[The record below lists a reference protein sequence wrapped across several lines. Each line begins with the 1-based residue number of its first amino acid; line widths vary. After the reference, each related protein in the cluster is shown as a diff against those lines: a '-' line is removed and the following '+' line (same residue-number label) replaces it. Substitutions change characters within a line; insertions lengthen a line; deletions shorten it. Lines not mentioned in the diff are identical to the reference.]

1 MVKLLSAKKGLDEI
15 WIISRNEE
23 KLKKIQKRY
32 GEKIVVYPM
41 DLSSLE
47 NIKTFGE
54 NPSLKNCNI
63 RYLINNAGFAKFC
76 SYDDISIDESINM
89 IDLNISGVVA
99 MGLVCIPHMKKGSHI
114 LNIASQASFQ
124 PLPYQN
130 IYSSTKAFVRNYT
143 RALNVE
149 LREKEGEMLT
159 PTINLNQ
166 LYEAYKAQ
174 PGVTME
180 TVCRKIADIVIEA
193 PIQVDLKAIF
203 NYEDVKDKLFIRV
216 SSAEANK
223 EVLENAPHQLKED
236 LAITYHVA
244 VGKDHDGLSSMFIKN
259 DLLEQYGISVEQ
271 LHEDAMKSSP
281 RVMAPEVSSIGAL
294 IDEMYQK
301 NILMLTPD
309 EREMLQ
315 ETLQESSEMPTFFV
329 VTNTE
334 RIDGAG
340 VIFYPEF
347 MDNMGELLGNDFFIL
362 PSSIHEMLVLPDDGQ
377 VDAEMLRDMV
387 KEVNATQVAPA
398 ERLTNDVYH
407 FDTKDHV
414 FEKADRFT
422 ERQKEKEAQV
432 AKTEKVEKEQ
442 PDQKPKTK
450 KHDME
455 L

>member
-1 MVKLLSAKKGLDEI
+1 MNFNEFVNEVKG
-15 WIISRNEE
+15 
-23 KLKKIQKRY
+23 
-32 GEKIVVYPM
+32 
-41 DLSSLE
+41 
-47 NIKTFGE
+47 NIKLFLPKDYE
-54 NPSLKNCNI
+54 NAEVSTMECHK
-63 RYLINNAGFAKFC
+63 
-76 SYDDISIDESINM
+76 
-89 IDLNISGVVA
+89 LNRA
-99 MGLVCIPHMKKGSHI
+99 YTGLM
-114 LNIASQASFQ
+114 
-124 PLPYQN
+124 
-130 IYSSTKAFVRNYT
+130 VR
-143 RALNVE
+143 
-149 LREKEGEMLT
+149 KEGELLT

-166 LYEAYKAQ
+166 LYEAYKTQ
-174 PGVTME
+174 PSVTME
-180 TVCRKIADIVIEA
+180 TVCRKIADIVLEA
-193 PIQVDLKAIF
+193 PIQVDLKAIL
-203 NYEDVKDKLFIRV
+203 NYENVKDKLFIRA

-223 EVLENAPHQLKED
+223 EVLEIVPHQLKED

-244 VGKDHDGLSSMFIKN
+244 VGKNQDGLSSMLITNEMMKEYGVTQ
-259 DLLEQYGISVEQ
+259 EQI
-271 LHEDAMKSSP
+271 HEDAMKSSP
-281 RVMAPEVSSIGAL
+281 RVMVPEVSSIGVL
-294 IDEMYQK
+294 IDEIYQK

-309 EREMLQ
+309 EREMLL

-334 RIDGAG
+334 RVNGAG

-347 MDNMGELLGNDFFIL
+347 MDNMGELLGNNFFIL
-362 PSSIHEMLVLPDDGQ
+362 PSSIHQMLILPDDGQ

-432 AKTEKVEKEQ
+432 AKTEKVGKEQ

>member
-1 MVKLLSAKKGLDEI
+1 MNFNEFVNEVKG
-15 WIISRNEE
+15 
-23 KLKKIQKRY
+23 
-32 GEKIVVYPM
+32 
-41 DLSSLE
+41 
-47 NIKTFGE
+47 NIKLFLPKDYE
-54 NPSLKNCNI
+54 NAEVSTMECHK
-63 RYLINNAGFAKFC
+63 
-76 SYDDISIDESINM
+76 
-89 IDLNISGVVA
+89 LNRA
-99 MGLVCIPHMKKGSHI
+99 YTGLM
-114 LNIASQASFQ
+114 
-124 PLPYQN
+124 
-130 IYSSTKAFVRNYT
+130 VR
-143 RALNVE
+143 
-149 LREKEGEMLT
+149 KEGELLT

-166 LYEAYKAQ
+166 LYEAYKTQ
-174 PGVTME
+174 PSVTME
-180 TVCRKIADIVIEA
+180 TVCRKIADIVLEA
-193 PIQVDLKAIF
+193 PIQVDLKAIL
-203 NYEDVKDKLFIRV
+203 NYENVKDKLFIRV

-223 EVLENAPHQLKED
+223 EGLEIVPHQLKED

-244 VGKDHDGLSSMFIKN
+244 VGKDQDGLSSMLITNEMMKEYGVTQ
-259 DLLEQYGISVEQ
+259 EQI
-271 LHEDAMKSSP
+271 HEDAMKSSP
-281 RVMAPEVSSIGAL
+281 RVMVPEVSSIGVL
-294 IDEMYQK
+294 IDEIYQK

-309 EREMLQ
+309 EREMLL

-334 RIDGAG
+334 RVNGAG

-347 MDNMGELLGNDFFIL
+347 MDNMGELLGNNFFIL
-362 PSSIHEMLVLPDDGQ
+362 PSSIHQMLILPDDGQ

-422 ERQKEKEAQV
+422 ERQKEKEAQA
-432 AKTEKVEKEQ
+432 AKTEKVGKEQ

>member
-1 MVKLLSAKKGLDEI
+1 MNFNEFVNEVKD
-15 WIISRNEE
+15 
-23 KLKKIQKRY
+23 
-32 GEKIVVYPM
+32 
-41 DLSSLE
+41 
-47 NIKTFGE
+47 NIKLFLPRDYE
-54 NPSLKNCNI
+54 NAEVSTMECHK
-63 RYLINNAGFAKFC
+63 
-76 SYDDISIDESINM
+76 
-89 IDLNISGVVA
+89 LNRA
-99 MGLVCIPHMKKGSHI
+99 YTGLM
-114 LNIASQASFQ
+114 
-124 PLPYQN
+124 
-130 IYSSTKAFVRNYT
+130 VR
-143 RALNVE
+143 
-149 LREKEGEMLT
+149 KEGEMLT
-159 PTINLNQ
+159 PTINLNR

-193 PIQVDLKAIF
+193 PIQVDLKAIL

-223 EVLENAPHQLKED
+223 EVLEIVPHQLKED

-244 VGKDHDGLSSMFIKN
+244 VGKNQDGLSSMLITNEMMKEYGVTQ
-259 DLLEQYGISVEQ
+259 EQI
-271 LHEDAMKSSP
+271 HEDAMKSSP
-281 RVMAPEVSSIGAL
+281 RVMVPEVSSIGAL
-294 IDEMYQK
+294 IDEIYQK

-309 EREMLQ
+309 EREMLL

-362 PSSIHEMLVLPDDGQ
+362 PSSIHQMLILPDDGQ

-422 ERQKEKEAQV
+422 ERQKEKEAQA
-432 AKTEKVEKEQ
+432 AKTEKAGKEQ
-442 PDQKPKTK
+442 PDQKPKAK

>member
-1 MVKLLSAKKGLDEI
+1 
-15 WIISRNEE
+15 
-23 KLKKIQKRY
+23 
-32 GEKIVVYPM
+32 
-41 DLSSLE
+41 
-47 NIKTFGE
+47 
-54 NPSLKNCNI
+54 
-63 RYLINNAGFAKFC
+63 
-76 SYDDISIDESINM
+76 
-89 IDLNISGVVA
+89 
-99 MGLVCIPHMKKGSHI
+99 
-114 LNIASQASFQ
+114 
-124 PLPYQN
+124 
-130 IYSSTKAFVRNYT
+130 
-143 RALNVE
+143 
-149 LREKEGEMLT
+149 
-159 PTINLNQ
+159 
-166 LYEAYKAQ
+166 
-174 PGVTME
+174 ME

-193 PIQVDLKAIF
+193 PIQVDLKAIL

-236 LAITYHVA
+236 LAITYHVV
-244 VGKDHDGLSSMFIKN
+244 VGKDQDGLSSMFIKN
-259 DLLEQYGISVEQ
+259 DLLEQYGISAEQ

-281 RVMAPEVSSIGAL
+281 HVMIPEVSSIGAL

-422 ERQKEKEAQV
+422 ERQKEKEAQA
-432 AKTEKVEKEQ
+432 AKTEKAGKEQ

>member
-1 MVKLLSAKKGLDEI
+1 MNFNEFVNEVKD
-15 WIISRNEE
+15 
-23 KLKKIQKRY
+23 
-32 GEKIVVYPM
+32 
-41 DLSSLE
+41 
-47 NIKTFGE
+47 NIKLFLPKDYE
-54 NPSLKNCNI
+54 NAEVSTMECHK
-63 RYLINNAGFAKFC
+63 
-76 SYDDISIDESINM
+76 
-89 IDLNISGVVA
+89 LNRA
-99 MGLVCIPHMKKGSHI
+99 YTGLM
-114 LNIASQASFQ
+114 
-124 PLPYQN
+124 
-130 IYSSTKAFVRNYT
+130 VR
-143 RALNVE
+143 
-149 LREKEGEMLT
+149 KEGELLT

-166 LYEAYKAQ
+166 LYEAYKTQ
-174 PGVTME
+174 PSVTME
-180 TVCRKIADIVIEA
+180 TVCRKIADIVLEA
-193 PIQVDLKAIF
+193 PIQVDLKAIL
-203 NYEDVKDKLFIRV
+203 NYENVKDKLFIRV
-216 SSAEANK
+216 SSAETNK
-223 EVLENAPHQLKED
+223 EVLEIVPHQLKED

-244 VGKDHDGLSSMFIKN
+244 VGKDQDGLSSMLITNEMMKEYGVTQ
-259 DLLEQYGISVEQ
+259 EQI
-271 LHEDAMKSSP
+271 HEDAMKSSP
-281 RVMAPEVSSIGAL
+281 RVMVPEVSSIGVL
-294 IDEMYQK
+294 IDEIYQK

-309 EREMLQ
+309 EREMLL

-329 VTNTE
+329 VTNTD

-347 MDNMGELLGNDFFIL
+347 MDNMGELLGNNFFIL
-362 PSSIHEMLVLPDDGQ
+362 PSSIHQMLILPDDGQ

-432 AKTEKVEKEQ
+432 AKTEKVGKEQ

>member
-1 MVKLLSAKKGLDEI
+1 MNFNEFVNEVKDNIKRFLPEAYENAEVSVMDYQKLNTTYKGLMVKKEDETI
-15 WIISRNEE
+15 
-23 KLKKIQKRY
+23 
-32 GEKIVVYPM
+32 
-41 DLSSLE
+41 
-47 NIKTFGE
+47 
-54 NPSLKNCNI
+54 
-63 RYLINNAGFAKFC
+63 
-76 SYDDISIDESINM
+76 
-89 IDLNISGVVA
+89 
-99 MGLVCIPHMKKGSHI
+99 
-114 LNIASQASFQ
+114 
-124 PLPYQN
+124 
-130 IYSSTKAFVRNYT
+130 
-143 RALNVE
+143 
-149 LREKEGEMLT
+149 T
-159 PTINLNQ
+159 PTINMDQ
-166 LYEAYKAQ
+166 LYKAYQNQ

-180 TVCRKIADIVIEA
+180 SVYRRIADVVVAA
-193 PIQVDLKAIF
+193 PIQVNLKSIMDYDIA
-203 NYEDVKDKLFIRV
+203 KDNLFIRV
-216 SSAEANK
+216 SSAETNK

-244 VGKDHDGLSSMFIKN
+244 VDKDENGLSSMFIKN
-259 DLLEQYGISVEQ
+259 DLLEQYGISAEQ

-281 RVMAPEVSSIGAL
+281 RVMVPEVSSIGAL

-334 RIDGAG
+334 RVDGAG

-362 PSSIHEMLVLPDDGQ
+362 PSSIHEMLILPDDGQ

-432 AKTEKVEKEQ
+432 AKTEKVGKEQ

>member
-1 MVKLLSAKKGLDEI
+1 MYLVIAEKPSVSRAIAEVIGAQEREDGYLQGTDCMVSWCFGHLAEYVSPDAYDEKFNQWRYEDLPIIPKDWKVTVSEDKKDQFYILKRLLNSPEI
-15 WIISRNEE
+15 E
-23 KLKKIQKRY
+23 Y
-32 GEKIVVYPM
+32 
-41 DLSSLE
+41 
-47 NIKTFGE
+47 
-54 NPSLKNCNI
+54 
-63 RYLINNAGFAKFC
+63 
-76 SYDDISIDESINM
+76 
-89 IDLNISGVVA
+89 
-99 MGLVCIPHMKKGSHI
+99 
-114 LNIASQASFQ
+114 
-124 PLPYQN
+124 
-130 IYSSTKAFVRNYT
+130 
-143 RALNVE
+143 
-149 LREKEGEMLT
+149 
-159 PTINLNQ
+159 
-166 LYEAYKAQ
+166 
-174 PGVTME
+174 GVT
-180 TVCRKIADIVIEA
+180 
-193 PIQVDLKAIF
+193 Q
-203 NYEDVKDKLFIRV
+203 
-216 SSAEANK
+216 
-223 EVLENAPHQLKED
+223 
-236 LAITYHVA
+236 
-244 VGKDHDGLSSMFIKN
+244 
-259 DLLEQYGISVEQ
+259 EQI
-271 LHEDAMKSSP
+271 HEDAMKSSP
-281 RVMAPEVSSIGAL
+281 RVMVPEVSSIGVL
-294 IDEMYQK
+294 IDEIYQK

-309 EREMLQ
+309 EREMLL

-362 PSSIHEMLVLPDDGQ
+362 PSSIHQMLILPDDGQ

-432 AKTEKVEKEQ
+432 AKTEKVGKEQ

>member
-1 MVKLLSAKKGLDEI
+1 MNFNEFVNEVKD
-15 WIISRNEE
+15 
-23 KLKKIQKRY
+23 
-32 GEKIVVYPM
+32 
-41 DLSSLE
+41 
-47 NIKTFGE
+47 NIKLFLPRDYE
-54 NPSLKNCNI
+54 NAEVSTMVCQK
-63 RYLINNAGFAKFC
+63 
-76 SYDDISIDESINM
+76 
-89 IDLNISGVVA
+89 LNRA
-99 MGLVCIPHMKKGSHI
+99 YTGLM
-114 LNIASQASFQ
+114 
-124 PLPYQN
+124 
-130 IYSSTKAFVRNYT
+130 VR
-143 RALNVE
+143 
-149 LREKEGEMLT
+149 KEGEMLT

-193 PIQVDLKAIF
+193 PIQVDLKSIL

-244 VGKDHDGLSSMFIKN
+244 VGKDQDGLSSMFIKN
-259 DLLEQYGISVEQ
+259 DLLEQYGISAEQ

-281 RVMAPEVSSIGAL
+281 HVMAPEVSSIGAL

-347 MDNMGELLGNDFFIL
+347 MDSMGELLGNDFFIL

-422 ERQKEKEAQV
+422 ERQKEKEAQA
-432 AKTEKVEKEQ
+432 AKTEKAGKEQ
-442 PDQKPKTK
+442 PNQKPKTK

>member
-1 MVKLLSAKKGLDEI
+1 MNFNEFVNEVKD
-15 WIISRNEE
+15 
-23 KLKKIQKRY
+23 
-32 GEKIVVYPM
+32 
-41 DLSSLE
+41 
-47 NIKTFGE
+47 NIKLFLPKDYE
-54 NPSLKNCNI
+54 NAEVSTMECHK
-63 RYLINNAGFAKFC
+63 
-76 SYDDISIDESINM
+76 
-89 IDLNISGVVA
+89 LNRA
-99 MGLVCIPHMKKGSHI
+99 YTGLM
-114 LNIASQASFQ
+114 
-124 PLPYQN
+124 
-130 IYSSTKAFVRNYT
+130 VR
-143 RALNVE
+143 
-149 LREKEGEMLT
+149 KEGELLT

-166 LYEAYKAQ
+166 LYEAYKTQ
-174 PGVTME
+174 PSVTME
-180 TVCRKIADIVIEA
+180 TVCRKIADIVLEA
-193 PIQVDLKAIF
+193 PIQVDLKAIL
-203 NYEDVKDKLFIRV
+203 NYENVKDKLFIRV

-223 EVLENAPHQLKED
+223 EVFEIVPHQLKED

-244 VGKDHDGLSSMFIKN
+244 VGKDQDGLSSMLITNEMMKEYGVTQ
-259 DLLEQYGISVEQ
+259 EQI
-271 LHEDAMKSSP
+271 HEDAMKSSP
-281 RVMAPEVSSIGAL
+281 RVMVPEVSSIGVL
-294 IDEMYQK
+294 IDEIYQK

-309 EREMLQ
+309 EREMLL

-334 RIDGAG
+334 RVNGAG

-347 MDNMGELLGNDFFIL
+347 MDNMGELLGNNFFIL
-362 PSSIHEMLVLPDDGQ
+362 PSSIHQMLILPDDGQ

-422 ERQKEKEAQV
+422 ERQKEKEAQA
-432 AKTEKVEKEQ
+432 AKTEKAGKEQ

>member
-1 MVKLLSAKKGLDEI
+1 MNFKDFVNEVKG
-15 WIISRNEE
+15 
-23 KLKKIQKRY
+23 
-32 GEKIVVYPM
+32 
-41 DLSSLE
+41 
-47 NIKTFGE
+47 NIKLFLPRDYE
-54 NPSLKNCNI
+54 NAEVSVMEYLK
-63 RYLINNAGFAKFC
+63 
-76 SYDDISIDESINM
+76 
-89 IDLNISGVVA
+89 LNRA
-99 MGLVCIPHMKKGSHI
+99 YTGLV
-114 LNIASQASFQ
+114 
-124 PLPYQN
+124 
-130 IYSSTKAFVRNYT
+130 VR
-143 RALNVE
+143 
-149 LREKEGEMLT
+149 KEGEMIA

-166 LYEAYKAQ
+166 LYEAYNTQ

-180 TVCRKIADIVIEA
+180 TVCRKIADMVSVA
-193 PIQVDLKAIF
+193 PIQVDLKSIL

-223 EVLENAPHQLKED
+223 EVLENAPYQLRED

-244 VGKDHDGLSSMFIKN
+244 VGKDQHGLSSMFIKN
-259 DLLEQYGISVEQ
+259 DLLEQYGITAEQ
-271 LHEDAMKSSP
+271 LHEDAIKSSP
-281 RVMAPEVSSIGAL
+281 HVMPPEVSSMGAL

-334 RIDGAG
+334 RVDGAG

-362 PSSIHEMLVLPDDGQ
+362 PSSIHEMLILPDDGQ
-377 VDAEMLRDMV
+377 VDAEMLKEMV
-387 KEVNATQVAPA
+387 KEVNATQVAPE
-398 ERLTNDVYH
+398 ERLTDEVYH
-407 FDTKDHV
+407 YDMKDHV

-422 ERQKEKEAQV
+422 ERQKEKAAQAV
-432 AKTEKVEKEQ
+432 KTEKDGKEQ
-442 PDQKPKTK
+442 PEQKPKAK

>member
-1 MVKLLSAKKGLDEI
+1 MNFNEFVNEVKD
-15 WIISRNEE
+15 
-23 KLKKIQKRY
+23 
-32 GEKIVVYPM
+32 
-41 DLSSLE
+41 
-47 NIKTFGE
+47 NIKLFLPRDYE
-54 NPSLKNCNI
+54 NAEVSTMECQK
-63 RYLINNAGFAKFC
+63 
-76 SYDDISIDESINM
+76 
-89 IDLNISGVVA
+89 LNRA
-99 MGLVCIPHMKKGSHI
+99 YTGLM
-114 LNIASQASFQ
+114 
-124 PLPYQN
+124 
-130 IYSSTKAFVRNYT
+130 VR
-143 RALNVE
+143 
-149 LREKEGEMLT
+149 KEGEMLT

-193 PIQVDLKAIF
+193 PIQVDLKAIL

-223 EVLENAPHQLKED
+223 EVLEIVPHQLKED

-244 VGKDHDGLSSMFIKN
+244 VGKNQDGLSSMLITNEMMKEYGVTQ
-259 DLLEQYGISVEQ
+259 EQI
-271 LHEDAMKSSP
+271 HEDAMKSSP
-281 RVMAPEVSSIGAL
+281 RVMVPEVSSIGVL
-294 IDEMYQK
+294 IDEIYQK
-301 NILMLTPD
+301 NIL
-309 EREMLQ
+309 
-315 ETLQESSEMPTFFV
+315 
-329 VTNTE
+329 
-334 RIDGAG
+334 
-340 VIFYPEF
+340 
-347 MDNMGELLGNDFFIL
+347 IL
-362 PSSIHEMLVLPDDGQ
+362 PSSIHQMLILPDDGQ

-432 AKTEKVEKEQ
+432 AKTEKVGKEQ

>member
-1 MVKLLSAKKGLDEI
+1 MYLVIAEKPSVSRAIAEVIGAQEREDGYLQGTDCMVSWCFGHLAEYVSPDAYDEKFNQWRYEDLPIIPKDWKVTVSEDKKDQFYILKRLLNSPEIEYVVNACDAGRAYTGL
-15 WIISRNEE
+15 
-23 KLKKIQKRY
+23 
-32 GEKIVVYPM
+32 M
-41 DLSSLE
+41 
-47 NIKTFGE
+47 
-54 NPSLKNCNI
+54 
-63 RYLINNAGFAKFC
+63 
-76 SYDDISIDESINM
+76 
-89 IDLNISGVVA
+89 
-99 MGLVCIPHMKKGSHI
+99 
-114 LNIASQASFQ
+114 
-124 PLPYQN
+124 
-130 IYSSTKAFVRNYT
+130 VR
-143 RALNVE
+143 
-149 LREKEGEMLT
+149 KEGEMLT

-193 PIQVDLKAIF
+193 PIQVDLKAIL

-223 EVLENAPHQLKED
+223 EVLEIVPHQLKED

-244 VGKDHDGLSSMFIKN
+244 VGKNQDGLSSMLITNEMMKEYGVTQ
-259 DLLEQYGISVEQ
+259 EQI
-271 LHEDAMKSSP
+271 HEDAMKSSP
-281 RVMAPEVSSIGAL
+281 RVMVPEVSSIGVL
-294 IDEMYQK
+294 IDEIYQK

-309 EREMLQ
+309 EREMLL

-362 PSSIHEMLVLPDDGQ
+362 PSSIHQMLILPDDGQ

-432 AKTEKVEKEQ
+432 AKTEKVGKEQ